1 MNRKVAM
8 LPGSFDPPTIGHVDI
23 IERCAALYDK
33 IYVVIADNINKKTL
47 FSAQERKEMFRE
59 ILKEHKNIEI
69 EIWSGLVVD
78 FAEKF
83 DVGVIVRGVRAMND
97 FGYELELAMTYKQM
111 LPEVE
116 VLFIPTDPK
125 YFLIRSSSIKE
136 MAVFGAD
143 ISKMVPK
150 TVLDAVNDKLNAS
163 KVLT

>member
-1 MNRKVAM
+1 MNRKTVM
-8 LPGSFDPPTIGHVDI
+8 LPGTFDPPTLGHLDI

-33 IYVVIADNINKKTL
+33 MYVVIADNITKKTL
-47 FSAQERKEMFRE
+47 FTAQECKAMLQN
-59 ILKEHKNIEI
+59 ILSEHKNIEV

-78 FAEKF
+78 FAKKF
-83 DVGVIVRGVRAMND
+83 DVGVVVRGVRAMND

-116 VLFIPTDPK
+116 VLFIPTNPK

-136 MAVFGAD
+136 MAIFGAD
-143 ISKMVPK
+143 ISKMVPES
-150 TVLDAVNDKLNAS
+150 VLKAVNEKVNTS

>member
-59 ILKEHKNIEI
+59 ILKGHKNIEI

>member
-1 MNRKVAM
+1 MNRKIAM
-8 LPGSFDPPTIGHVDI
+8 LPGSFDPPTLGHLDI
-23 IERCAALYDK
+23 IERSAALYDK
-33 IYVVIADNINKKTL
+33 IYVVIADNIAKKTL
-47 FSAQERKEMFRE
+47 FTAQERKQMLED
-59 ILKEHKNIEI
+59 ILSGYSNIEVA
-69 EIWSGLVVD
+69 IWSGLVVD
-78 FAEKF
+78 YAKKF

-143 ISKMVPK
+143 ISKMVPPS
-150 TVLDAVNDKLNAS
+150 VLKEVDKKVNCV

>member
-1 MNRKVAM
+1 MNRKIAM
-8 LPGSFDPPTIGHVDI
+8 LPGSFDPPTLGHLDI

-33 IYVVIADNINKKTL
+33 LYVVIADNIAKKTL
-47 FSAQERKEMFRE
+47 FSAQERKAMLEE
-59 ILKEHKNIEI
+59 ILGRYSNIEVA
-69 EIWSGLVVD
+69 IWPGLVVD
-78 FAEKF
+78 FAAKN
-83 DVGVIVRGVRAMND
+83 DIGVIVRGVRAMND

-150 TVLDAVNDKLNAS
+150 SVLEAVNAKVNTS

>member
-1 MNRKVAM
+1 MNTKVAM
-8 LPGSFDPPTIGHVDI
+8 LPGTFDPPTIGHLDI
-23 IERCAALYDK
+23 IERCAALYERM
-33 IYVVIADNINKKTL
+33 YVVIADNITKKTL
-47 FSAQERKEMFRE
+47 FTAQERKEMLQK
-59 ILKEHKNIEI
+59 ILKNHKNIQV

-78 FAEKF
+78 FAKKN
-83 DVGVIVRGVRAMND
+83 DVGVIVRGVHAMND
-97 FGYELELAMTYKQM
+97 FGYEVELAMTYKQM

-116 VLFIPTDPK
+116 VLFIPTNPK

-150 TVLDAVNDKLNAS
+150 TVLDAVNDKLNTS

>member
-1 MNRKVAM
+1 MNTKVAM
-8 LPGSFDPPTIGHVDI
+8 LPGTFDPPTIGHLDI
-23 IERCAALYDK
+23 IERCAALYERM
-33 IYVVIADNINKKTL
+33 YVVIADNITKKTL
-47 FSAQERKEMFRE
+47 FTAQERKEMLQK
-59 ILKEHKNIEI
+59 ILKNHKNIQV

-78 FAEKF
+78 FAKKN
-83 DVGVIVRGVRAMND
+83 DVGVIVRGMRAMND
-97 FGYELELAMTYKQM
+97 FGYEVELAMTYKQM

-116 VLFIPTDPK
+116 VLFIPTNPK

-150 TVLDAVNDKLNAS
+150 TVLDAVNDKLNTS

>member
-1 MNRKVAM
+1 MNKKIAM
-8 LPGSFDPPTIGHVDI
+8 LPGSFDPPTLGHLDI
-23 IERCAALYDK
+23 IERSAALYDK
-33 IYVVIADNINKKTL
+33 IYVVIADNIAKKTL
-47 FSAQERKEMFRE
+47 FTAQERKQMLEE
-59 ILKEHKNIEI
+59 ILSGYSNIEVA
-69 EIWSGLVVD
+69 IWSGLVVD
-78 FAEKF
+78 FAKKL

-143 ISKMVPK
+143 ISKMVPAS
-150 TVLDAVNDKLNAS
+150 VLKEVDKKVNRV

>member
-1 MNRKVAM
+1 MNKKIAM
-8 LPGSFDPPTIGHVDI
+8 LPGSFDPPTLGHLDI
-23 IERCAALYDK
+23 IERSAALYDK
-33 IYVVIADNINKKTL
+33 VYVVIADNIAKKTL
-47 FSAQERKEMFRE
+47 FTAQERKQMLED
-59 ILKEHKNIEI
+59 ILSGYSNIEVA
-69 EIWSGLVVD
+69 IWSGLVVD
-78 FAEKF
+78 FAKENN
-83 DVGVIVRGVRAMND
+83 VGVIVRGVRAMND

-143 ISKMVPK
+143 ISKMVPAS
-150 TVLDAVNDKLNAS
+150 VLKEVDKKVNRV

>member
-1 MNRKVAM
+1 MNSKYAM
-8 LPGSFDPPTIGHVDI
+8 LPGSFDPPTIGHLDI

-33 IYVVIADNINKKTL
+33 VYVVIADNIAKKTL
-47 FSAQERKEMFRE
+47 FTAQERKVMLQD
-59 ILKEHKNIEI
+59 ILGKYINIEVA
-69 EIWSGLVVD
+69 IWQGLVVD
-78 FAEKF
+78 FAKENNI
-83 DVGVIVRGVRAMND
+83 GVIVRGVRAMND

-143 ISKMVPK
+143 ISKMVPES
-150 TVLDAVNDKLNAS
+150 VLKAVNAKVNTS

>member
-1 MNRKVAM
+1 
-8 LPGSFDPPTIGHVDI
+8 
-23 IERCAALYDK
+23 
-33 IYVVIADNINKKTL
+33 
-47 FSAQERKEMFRE
+47 MFQE
-59 ILKEHKNIEI
+59 ILKGHKNIQV

-150 TVLDAVNDKLNAS
+150 TVLDAVNNKLNTS

>member
-1 MNRKVAM
+1 MNSKYAM
-8 LPGSFDPPTIGHVDI
+8 LPGSFDPPTIGHLDI

-33 IYVVIADNINKKTL
+33 VYVVIADNSAKKTL
-47 FSAQERKEMFRE
+47 FTAQERKAMLQD
-59 ILKEHKNIEI
+59 ILGKYTNIEVA
-69 EIWSGLVVD
+69 IWQGLVVD
-78 FAEKF
+78 FAKENN
-83 DVGVIVRGVRAMND
+83 VGVIVRGVRAMND

-143 ISKMVPK
+143 ISKMVPES
-150 TVLDAVNDKLNAS
+150 VLKAVNAKVNTS

>member
-1 MNRKVAM
+1 MNTKVAM
-8 LPGSFDPPTIGHVDI
+8 LPGTFDPPTIGHLDI
-23 IERCAALYDK
+23 IERCAALYERM
-33 IYVVIADNINKKTL
+33 YVVIADNITKKTL
-47 FSAQERKEMFRE
+47 FTAQERKEMLQK
-59 ILKEHKNIEI
+59 ILKNHKNIQV
-69 EIWSGLVVD
+69 EIWSGLMVD
-78 FAEKF
+78 FAKKN

-97 FGYELELAMTYKQM
+97 FGYEVELAMTYKQM

-116 VLFIPTDPK
+116 VLFIPTNPK

-150 TVLDAVNDKLNAS
+150 TVLDAVNDKLNTS

>member
-1 MNRKVAM
+1 M
-8 LPGSFDPPTIGHVDI
+8 
-23 IERCAALYDK
+23 
-33 IYVVIADNINKKTL
+33 
-47 FSAQERKEMFRE
+47 
-59 ILKEHKNIEI
+59 
-69 EIWSGLVVD
+69 D
-78 FAEKF
+78 FAKKF

-111 LPEVE
+111 FPDVE

-150 TVLDAVNDKLNAS
+150 LVQQRVKSKLKDA
-163 KVLT
+163 

>member
-1 MNRKVAM
+1 MNRKTVM
-8 LPGSFDPPTIGHVDI
+8 LPGTFDPPTLGHLDI

-33 IYVVIADNINKKTL
+33 MYVVIADNITKKTL
-47 FSAQERKEMFRE
+47 FTAQERKAMLQN
-59 ILKEHKNIEI
+59 ILSEHKNIEV
-69 EIWSGLVVD
+69 EIGSGLVVD
-78 FAEKF
+78 FAKKF

-116 VLFIPTDPK
+116 VLFIPTNPK

-136 MAVFGAD
+136 MAIFGAD
-143 ISKMVPK
+143 ISKMVPES
-150 TVLDAVNDKLNAS
+150 VLKAVNEKVNTS

>member
-150 TVLDAVNDKLNAS
+150 TVLDAVNNKLNTS

>member
-1 MNRKVAM
+1 MNTKVAM
-8 LPGSFDPPTIGHVDI
+8 LPGTFDPPTIGHLDI
-23 IERCAALYDK
+23 IERCAALYERM
-33 IYVVIADNINKKTL
+33 YVVIADNITKKTL
-47 FSAQERKEMFRE
+47 FTAQERKDMLQK
-59 ILKEHKNIEI
+59 ILKNHKNIQV

-78 FAEKF
+78 FAKKN

-97 FGYELELAMTYKQM
+97 FGYEVELAMTYKQM

-116 VLFIPTDPK
+116 VLFIPTNPK

-150 TVLDAVNDKLNAS
+150 TVLDAVNDKLNTS

>member
-1 MNRKVAM
+1 MNTKVAM
-8 LPGSFDPPTIGHVDI
+8 LPGTFDPPTIGHLDI
-23 IERCAALYDK
+23 IERCAALYERM
-33 IYVVIADNINKKTL
+33 YVVIADNITKKTL
-47 FSAQERKEMFRE
+47 FTAQERKEMLQK
-59 ILKEHKNIEI
+59 ILKNHKNIQV

-78 FAEKF
+78 FAKKN

-97 FGYELELAMTYKQM
+97 FGYEVELAMTYKQM

-116 VLFIPTDPK
+116 VLFIPTNPK

-150 TVLDAVNDKLNAS
+150 TVLDAVNDKLNTS
-163 KVLT
+163 NVLT

>member
-1 MNRKVAM
+1 M
-8 LPGSFDPPTIGHVDI
+8 LPGTFDPPTIGHLDI
-23 IERCAALYDK
+23 IERCAALYERM
-33 IYVVIADNINKKTL
+33 YVVIADNITKKTL
-47 FSAQERKEMFRE
+47 FTAQERKEMLQK
-59 ILKEHKNIEI
+59 ILKNHKNIQV

-78 FAEKF
+78 FAKKN

-97 FGYELELAMTYKQM
+97 FGYEVELAMTYKQM

-116 VLFIPTDPK
+116 VLFIPTNPK

-150 TVLDAVNDKLNAS
+150 TVLDAVNDKLNTS

>member
-1 MNRKVAM
+1 MNSKYAM
-8 LPGSFDPPTIGHVDI
+8 LPGSFDPPTIGHLDI

-33 IYVVIADNINKKTL
+33 VYVVIADNIAKKTL
-47 FSAQERKEMFRE
+47 FTAQERKAMLQD
-59 ILKEHKNIEI
+59 ILGKYTNIEVA
-69 EIWSGLVVD
+69 IWQGLVVD
-78 FAEKF
+78 FAKENN
-83 DVGVIVRGVRAMND
+83 VGVIVRGVRAMND

-143 ISKMVPK
+143 ISKMVPES
-150 TVLDAVNDKLNAS
+150 VLKAVNAKVNTS

>member
-1 MNRKVAM
+1 MNTKVAM
-8 LPGSFDPPTIGHVDI
+8 LPGTFDPPTIGHLDI
-23 IERCAALYDK
+23 IERCAALYERM
-33 IYVVIADNINKKTL
+33 YVVIADNITKKTL
-47 FSAQERKEMFRE
+47 FTAQERKEMLQK
-59 ILKEHKNIEI
+59 ILKNHKNIQV

-78 FAEKF
+78 FAKKN

-97 FGYELELAMTYKQM
+97 FGYEVELAMTYKQM

-116 VLFIPTDPK
+116 VLFIPTNPK

-150 TVLDAVNDKLNAS
+150 TVLDAVNDKLNTS

>member
-8 LPGSFDPPTIGHVDI
+8 LPGSFDPPTIGHLDI

-47 FSAQERKEMFRE
+47 FSAQERKAMFRE

-150 TVLDAVNDKLNAS
+150 TVLDAVNDKLNTS

>member
-8 LPGSFDPPTIGHVDI
+8 LPGSFDPPTIGHLDI

-150 TVLDAVNDKLNAS
+150 TVLDAVNNKLNTS